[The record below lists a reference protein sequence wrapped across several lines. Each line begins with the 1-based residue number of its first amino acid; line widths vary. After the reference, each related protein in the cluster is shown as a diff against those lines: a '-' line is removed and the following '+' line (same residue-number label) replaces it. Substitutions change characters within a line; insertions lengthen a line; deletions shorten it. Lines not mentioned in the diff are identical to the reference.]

1 MESYVGEWVILKDDV
16 IIEHNKDVKVIL
28 KSAEKY
34 NDDEITIS
42 KVPST
47 NFSFF
52 HKNLFITGIPY
63 NI

>member
-1 MESYVGEWVILKDDV
+1 MERYVGEWVILKDDE

-47 NFSFF
+47 KLGF
-52 HKNLFITGIPY
+52 Y
-63 NI
+63 